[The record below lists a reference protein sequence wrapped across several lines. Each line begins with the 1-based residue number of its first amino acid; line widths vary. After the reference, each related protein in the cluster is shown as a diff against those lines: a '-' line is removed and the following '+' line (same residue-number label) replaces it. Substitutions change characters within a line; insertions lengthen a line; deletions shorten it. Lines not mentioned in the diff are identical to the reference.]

1 MSQNYKH
8 PKFHKR
14 HLPGYIGDDVG
25 PFTQSLKVDGDPAV
39 NVPAYINIQRE
50 IFVDGIDWEF
60 SNLDRYMRLNTRLY
74 DIVLGERV
82 PDKFYVR
89 VDCYDNAGN
98 PVANGTDM
106 IALFIHNNPLR
117 FGLTTSEFI
126 DPAVVYSGCGL
137 YRLTDAQLNS
147 PIEFTFIANDP
158 EGFVHW
164 YDLSMSRCPAPML
177 ALTVNDPIAGST
189 PAGPTPQPHPTT
201 PANRTT
207 LLNGISASVPN
218 ACTGYTGTIQEFSNA
233 GMIRVE
239 VQPAPSETG
248 WIKTGEY
255 FSRLSFY
262 LRAYKRVTNGY
273 NTGLSD
279 DYEAHAQL
287 LMERINP

>member
-1 MSQNYKH
+1 
-8 PKFHKR
+8 
-14 HLPGYIGDDVG
+14 
-25 PFTQSLKVDGDPAV
+25 
-39 NVPAYINIQRE
+39 VPAYINIQRE

-82 PDKFYVR
+82 PDKFHVR

-117 FGLTTSEFI
+117 FGLTTPEFI

-218 ACTGYTGTIQEFSNA
+218 ACTGYTGTIQEFSDA

-248 WIKTGEY
+248 WIKTDEY
-255 FSRLSFY
+255 FSKLSFY